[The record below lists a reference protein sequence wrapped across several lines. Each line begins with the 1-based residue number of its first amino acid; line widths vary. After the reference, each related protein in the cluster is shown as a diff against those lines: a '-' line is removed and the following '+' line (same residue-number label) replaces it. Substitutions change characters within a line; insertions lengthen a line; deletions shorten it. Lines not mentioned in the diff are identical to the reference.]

1 MKKKLF
7 KYFQFSLIYLIC
19 LSNTS
24 FSDELSEIMDSIN
37 EVKKEYNNLSSS
49 EITEAKIIDEAV
61 KELNEV
67 VDFSNKTFRS
77 NDIESTVKSLEFT
90 EETLKNISK
99 IASEEISSDMSEV
112 KFDELKDETKK
123 TLIEVTN
130 NIAEKNEV
138 KITSL
143 VNKMSD
149 INDKGLN
156 TFSTTNKLQDLGIE
170 TLGSNKLNSELE
182 KTKLE
187 LEKSKKEYEEIK
199 KSAPSI
205 INSQGI
211 KDYNSL
217 MSHSLKEIKAR
228 DKVKKL
234 TSDIKSIKEKNIIY
248 NIENKP
254 KNYNEFIE
262 KTVNNFD
269 KEILNK
275 KAELQKT
282 KIEYDELKK
291 TTPSI
296 VNSQGIKDLTSHYNH
311 SLKEIQA
318 RDKIKKLSSQIDSI
332 KETTEALKNEDI
344 DALKDISNT
353 NPLRG
358 KSILVTNQFGQTQ
371 LGVIINSSRGSNVVT
386 YMPSLYGI
394 GSPQTAVLI
403 GNSRVKELVS
413 SINDVKDISKD
424 LKSVSNINEL
434 KSEVAKEVTKD
445 VINVVKLETRDF
457 AYNVTKIENEIQE
470 IKDLAKEGGVDL
482 ESKAKELGFNSFAEG
497 VEAYNKQNN
506 TSYSVDEAKEALGVK

>member
-77 NDIESTVKSLEFT
+77 NDIESTVKSLEFA

-199 KSAPSI
+199 KSAP
-205 INSQGI
+205 
-211 KDYNSL
+211 
-217 MSHSLKEIKAR
+217 
-228 DKVKKL
+228 
-234 TSDIKSIKEKNIIY
+234 
-248 NIENKP
+248 
-254 KNYNEFIE
+254 
-262 KTVNNFD
+262 
-269 KEILNK
+269 
-275 KAELQKT
+275 
-282 KIEYDELKK
+282 
-291 TTPSI
+291 
-296 VNSQGIKDLTSHYNH
+296 
-311 SLKEIQA
+311 
-318 RDKIKKLSSQIDSI
+318 
-332 KETTEALKNEDI
+332 
-344 DALKDISNT
+344 
-353 NPLRG
+353 
-358 KSILVTNQFGQTQ
+358 
-371 LGVIINSSRGSNVVT
+371 
-386 YMPSLYGI
+386 
-394 GSPQTAVLI
+394 
-403 GNSRVKELVS
+403 
-413 SINDVKDISKD
+413 
-424 LKSVSNINEL
+424 
-434 KSEVAKEVTKD
+434 
-445 VINVVKLETRDF
+445 
-457 AYNVTKIENEIQE
+457 
-470 IKDLAKEGGVDL
+470 
-482 ESKAKELGFNSFAEG
+482 
-497 VEAYNKQNN
+497 
-506 TSYSVDEAKEALGVK
+506 

>member
-170 TLGSNKLNSELE
+170 T
-182 KTKLE
+182 
-187 LEKSKKEYEEIK
+187 
-199 KSAPSI
+199 
-205 INSQGI
+205 
-211 KDYNSL
+211 
-217 MSHSLKEIKAR
+217 
-228 DKVKKL
+228 
-234 TSDIKSIKEKNIIY
+234 
-248 NIENKP
+248 
-254 KNYNEFIE
+254 
-262 KTVNNFD
+262 
-269 KEILNK
+269 
-275 KAELQKT
+275 
-282 KIEYDELKK
+282 
-291 TTPSI
+291 
-296 VNSQGIKDLTSHYNH
+296 
-311 SLKEIQA
+311 
-318 RDKIKKLSSQIDSI
+318 
-332 KETTEALKNEDI
+332 
-344 DALKDISNT
+344 
-353 NPLRG
+353 
-358 KSILVTNQFGQTQ
+358 
-371 LGVIINSSRGSNVVT
+371 
-386 YMPSLYGI
+386 
-394 GSPQTAVLI
+394 
-403 GNSRVKELVS
+403 
-413 SINDVKDISKD
+413 
-424 LKSVSNINEL
+424 
-434 KSEVAKEVTKD
+434 
-445 VINVVKLETRDF
+445 
-457 AYNVTKIENEIQE
+457 
-470 IKDLAKEGGVDL
+470 
-482 ESKAKELGFNSFAEG
+482 
-497 VEAYNKQNN
+497 
-506 TSYSVDEAKEALGVK
+506 

>member
-1 MKKKLF
+1 
-7 KYFQFSLIYLIC
+7 
-19 LSNTS
+19 
-24 FSDELSEIMDSIN
+24 EEI
-37 EVKKEYNNLSSS
+37 
-49 EITEAKIIDEAV
+49 
-61 KELNEV
+61 
-67 VDFSNKTFRS
+67 
-77 NDIESTVKSLEFT
+77 
-90 EETLKNISK
+90 LKDVSK
-99 IASEEISSDMSEV
+99 IASKEISSDMSEV
-112 KFDELKDETKK
+112 KFDELKDESKK

-130 NIAEKNEV
+130 NIAEKNEI

-143 VNKMSD
+143 VNKMSE

-156 TFSTTNKLQDLGIE
+156 TFSTTSKLQDLGIE
-170 TLGSNKLNSELE
+170 TLGSNILNSELE

-205 INSQGI
+205 VNSQGI

-234 TSDIKSIKEKNIIY
+234 ASDIKSIKEKNIIY

-262 KTVNNFD
+262 KTINNFD
-269 KEILNK
+269 KEILSK

-296 VNSQGIKDLTSHYNH
+296 VNSQGITDLTSHYSH

-344 DALKDISNT
+344 DTLKDISNT

-358 KSILVTNQFGQTQ
+358 NSILVTDQSGLTQFGI
-371 LGVIINSSRGSNVVT
+371 IINSSRGSNV
-386 YMPSLYGI
+386 
-394 GSPQTAVLI
+394 
-403 GNSRVKELVS
+403 
-413 SINDVKDISKD
+413 
-424 LKSVSNINEL
+424 
-434 KSEVAKEVTKD
+434 
-445 VINVVKLETRDF
+445 
-457 AYNVTKIENEIQE
+457 
-470 IKDLAKEGGVDL
+470 
-482 ESKAKELGFNSFAEG
+482 
-497 VEAYNKQNN
+497 
-506 TSYSVDEAKEALGVK
+506 